1 MSYKSITRFERSD
14 CLINCNDI
22 ELLGFDKT
30 KTQGEMIDLAVQYGA
45 CMIVRNGD
53 NGKWY
58 LKGLGR
64 DSGVI
69 REKLERNVGKY
80 REGVYSLFIDYR

>member
-1 MSYKSITRFERSD
+1 MSYRSITRFERSD

-30 KTQGEMIDLAVQYGA
+30 KTQGEMIDLAVEYGC
-45 CMIVRNGD
+45 CMIVRNGN

-64 DSGVI
+64 DAGEI
-69 REKLERNVGKY
+69 RDKLEHNVGNC
-80 REGVYSLFIDYR
+80 REGVYSLFIDYI